1 MVRAQIGRALAL
13 AAGVL
18 AGGAGLGFVAR
29 DLLGLGQ
36 PVVALAWLAG
46 ALVVAASAVG
56 PGVTRAVRGWRLD
69 RD

>member
-1 MVRAQIGRALAL
+1 MASRTARAIAL

-36 PVVALAWLAG
+36 PEVALAWLAG
-46 ALVVAASAVG
+46 ALLVAASGLG
-56 PGVTRAVRGWRLD
+56 PRTRRAVRRCRFNGR
-69 RD
+69 